1 MSAPMTDERR
11 PVVILTRRAET
22 AHSEH
27 ARSRRDDDLDP
38 TTMRRRMTLTVLVV
52 EDDPAQRQMLRVS
65 LEARGHAVACEVE
78 RGDDPKLRGHNADVA
93 VVDLGLPGKSGIDV
107 IRELRDARPDL
118 PVLVLSASA
127 HNAAITEALL
137 AGALGYV
144 VKGARLL
151 DVVDAVELVAKKTQV
166 LPARDNP

>member
-1 MSAPMTDERR
+1 MS
-11 PVVILTRRAET
+11 L
-22 AHSEH
+22 S
-27 ARSRRDDDLDP
+27 
-38 TTMRRRMTLTVLVV
+38 VLVV
-52 EDDPAQRQMLRVS
+52 EDDPSQREMLRVS
-65 LEARGHAVACEVE
+65 LEARGHVVSCEVA
-78 RGDDPKLRGHNADVA
+78 RGDDDKLRAHTADVA

-151 DVVDAVELVAKKTQV
+151 DVVDAVELVAKKQQV
-166 LPARDNP
+166 MPARENP